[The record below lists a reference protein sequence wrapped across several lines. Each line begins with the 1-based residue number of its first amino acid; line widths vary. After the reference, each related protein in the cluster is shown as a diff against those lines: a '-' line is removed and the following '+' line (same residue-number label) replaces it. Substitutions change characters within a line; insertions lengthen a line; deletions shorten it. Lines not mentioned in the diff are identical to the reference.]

1 MFKVANRMSSKIM
14 NETLQL
20 REKYHY
26 NLRYTVEFIIPWIH
40 SVYHGSEYVSYLG
53 PKIRELVPPVI

>member
-1 MFKVANRMSSKIM
+1 M

-26 NLRYTVEFIIPWIH
+26 NLRYTAEFIIPWIH
-40 SVYHGSEYVSYLG
+40 SVYHGGEYVSYLG